1 MAVVQ
6 DLRLQPDGARLP
18 SLASLC
24 GSRRCLAQL
33 KDLKIRI
40 ATVATVSKLTASMK
54 LVAATR
60 LRGAE
65 ANMALAR
72 SFWAAT
78 NSLADKFPTEAA
90 SETFVLI
97 CSDRGLCGSVNNSLV
112 RTVKRDL
119 ADRPTTPLF
128 VVGDKGRVGLRQAYA
143 TNFLYSVTK
152 VGKKSITVADS
163 AAIVEALL
171 TVESEALRFFSNR
184 FNSVLSF
191 TNITRLVPTREGFK
205 KLDLS
210 AYEVEGEEETL
221 SNFYEHY
228 LIALV
233 YSSLVEHAATELATR
248 MSAMENASRNATDLL
263 KLLRLQ
269 YNRKRQEK
277 ITTELNEIVSG
288 TESLKESD

>member
-1 MAVVQ
+1 VMFVSVSF
-6 DLRLQPDGARLP
+6 RFP
-18 SLASLC
+18 SIASFVA
-24 GSRRCLAQL
+24 SRRGMAQL
-33 KDLKIRI
+33 KDLKVRI

-60 LRGAE
+60 LRGPE
-65 ANMALAR
+65 ANMTLAR
-72 SFWAAT
+72 NFWAAT
-78 NSLADKFPTEAA
+78 NSLADKFPSQVEN
-90 SETFVLI
+90 EVFVLI

-119 ADRPTTPLF
+119 ADKPHTPLF
-128 VVGDKGRVGLRQAYA
+128 IVGDKGRAGLRQGYMD
-143 TNFLYSVTK
+143 NFLYSATK
-152 VGKKSITVADS
+152 IGKKSISLADS

-171 TVESEALRFFSNR
+171 TVEADALRFYSNR
-184 FNSVLSF
+184 FNSILSF
-191 TNITRLVPTREGFK
+191 SNITRLIPTREGFK

-210 AYEVEGEEETL
+210 AYEVEGEEETMI
-221 SNFYEHY
+221 NYYEHY

-233 YSSLVEHAATELATR
+233 YSSLIEHAATELATR
-248 MSAMENASRNATDLL
+248 MSAMDNASRNAVDLL
-263 KLLRLQ
+263 KLLRIQ